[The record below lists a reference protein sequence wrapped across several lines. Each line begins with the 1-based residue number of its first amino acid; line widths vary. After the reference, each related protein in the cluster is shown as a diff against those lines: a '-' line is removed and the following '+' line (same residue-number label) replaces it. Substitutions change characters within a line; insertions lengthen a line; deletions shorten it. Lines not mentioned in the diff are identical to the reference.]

1 MDRAGITDPEY
12 NVRGAIV
19 AGIGD
24 AGIYAVATYTTSRR
38 LRPLH
43 GRLAT
48 DAVALQFGMRFFL
61 VGPTA
66 VGKTALAIELAEKFD
81 AEIVNADAFQVYCG
95 LDVLT
100 AKPDAEAQRRVRH
113 HLLGQISLTETMS
126 AAKFRELACG
136 ALADIHL
143 RKKNAIVVGGSG
155 LYLKGITRG
164 FDQVPPPDPKLR
176 QELSVL
182 PLKELAERLQK
193 LSLELAAR
201 TDLRNPRRVVRAIEI
216 ASASTVIPS
225 EAQRSRAIPRRDLRA
240 HATGSFDFAEADP
253 RMNPSGVL
261 LLRDRADLY
270 QRIND
275 RVNAMFRD
283 GVEEE
288 VRALAEVGPTAA
300 SALGFKEIRALITGQ
315 ISREECIAKIQQATR
330 RYAKRQ
336 LTWFRHQTSF
346 PQLNLT
352 PFSHREAV
360 RAITQM
366 FHRAQE

>member
-1 MDRAGITDPEY
+1 
-12 NVRGAIV
+12 
-19 AGIGD
+19 
-24 AGIYAVATYTTSRR
+24 
-38 LRPLH
+38 
-43 GRLAT
+43 
-48 DAVALQFGMRFFL
+48 
-61 VGPTA
+61 
-66 VGKTALAIELAEKFD
+66 
-81 AEIVNADAFQVYCG
+81 

-113 HLLGQISLTETMS
+113 HLLGQIPLSETMS
-126 AAKFRELACG
+126 AAIFRELACG
-136 ALADIHL
+136 ALTDIHL

-155 LYLKGITRG
+155 LYLKGITHG

-176 QELSVL
+176 DELSAL
-182 PLKELAERLQK
+182 PLRELAEQLRK
-193 LSLELAAR
+193 LSPELAAR

-216 ASASTVIPS
+216 ASASTVVPRASI
-225 EAQRSRAIPRRDLRA
+225 EAADIVRGPRSC
-240 HATGSFDFAEADP
+240 
-253 RMNPSGVL
+253 GVL

-275 RVNAMFRD
+275 RVKAMFRA

-288 VRALAEVGPTAA
+288 VRVLPEVGPTAD
-300 SALGFKEIRALITGQ
+300 SALGLEEIRALIAGQ

-366 FHRAQE
+366 FRRAQE

>member
-1 MDRAGITDPEY
+1 
-12 NVRGAIV
+12 
-19 AGIGD
+19 
-24 AGIYAVATYTTSRR
+24 
-38 LRPLH
+38 
-43 GRLAT
+43 
-48 DAVALQFGMRFFL
+48 MRDTFFV

-81 AEIVNADAFQVYCG
+81 AEIVNADAFQVYRG

-113 HLLGQISLTETMS
+113 HLLGQISLSQTMS
-126 AAKFRELACG
+126 ATTFRELARD

-143 RKKNAIVVGGSG
+143 RQKNAIVVGGSG
-155 LYLKGITRG
+155 LYLKGITHG

-176 QELSVL
+176 DELSAL
-182 PLKELAERLQK
+182 PLKELAEQLRK
-193 LSLELAAR
+193 LSPELATR

-216 ASASTVIPS
+216 ASASTVVPRASIL
-225 EAQRSRAIPRRDLRA
+225 AADVVRGLRS
-240 HATGSFDFAEADP
+240 ATVATAG
-253 RMNPSGVL
+253 GVL

-275 RVNAMFRD
+275 RVNAMFRA
-283 GVEEE
+283 GLEKE
-288 VRALAEVGPTAA
+288 VRVLPEVGPTAD
-300 SALGFKEIRALITGQ
+300 SALGLEEIRALIAGQ

-346 PQLNLT
+346 PPLNLT

>member
-1 MDRAGITDPEY
+1 MP
-12 NVRGAIV
+12 
-19 AGIGD
+19 
-24 AGIYAVATYTTSRR
+24 
-38 LRPLH
+38 
-43 GRLAT
+43 
-48 DAVALQFGMRFFL
+48 FFL

-81 AEIVNADAFQVYCG
+81 AEIVNADAFQVYRS

-113 HLLGQISLTETMS
+113 HLLGQISLTEIMS
-126 AAKFRELACG
+126 AAKFRELALA
-136 ALADIHL
+136 ALGDIRS

-155 LYLKGITRG
+155 LYLKAITHG

-176 QELSVL
+176 EELNRL
-182 PLKELAERLQK
+182 PQKELAERLQK
-193 LSLELAAR
+193 LSPELAAR
-201 TDLRNPRRVVRAIEI
+201 TDLKNPRRVIRAIEI
-216 ASASTVIPS
+216 AASVIPS
-225 EAQRSRAIPRRDLRA
+225 RVV
-240 HATGSFDFAEADP
+240 ATDAVREPQSAPAATAT
-253 RMNPSGVL
+253 NGVL
-261 LLRDRADLY
+261 LLRHRDDLY
-270 QRIND
+270 QRINE

-288 VRALAEVGPTAA
+288 VRALQDIGQTAA
-300 SALGFKEIRALITGQ
+300 SALGLKEIRALIAGQ

-336 LTWFRHQTSF
+336 LTWFRHQTTFS
-346 PQLNLT
+346 QLNLT

-366 FHRAQE
+366 FRRAQE

>member
-1 MDRAGITDPEY
+1 MKDT
-12 NVRGAIV
+12 
-19 AGIGD
+19 
-24 AGIYAVATYTTSRR
+24 
-38 LRPLH
+38 
-43 GRLAT
+43 
-48 DAVALQFGMRFFL
+48 FFV

-81 AEIVNADAFQVYCG
+81 AEIVNADAFQVYRG

-113 HLLGQISLTETMS
+113 HLLGQIPLSETMS
-126 AAKFRELACG
+126 AAIFRELACG

-155 LYLKGITRG
+155 LYLKGITHG

-176 QELSVL
+176 DELSAL
-182 PLKELAERLQK
+182 PLKELAEQLRK
-193 LSLELAAR
+193 LSPELAAR

-216 ASASTVIPS
+216 ASASDGCPEGQAFSAADVVRGPRSATAATVC
-225 EAQRSRAIPRRDLRA
+225 
-240 HATGSFDFAEADP
+240 
-253 RMNPSGVL
+253 GVL
-261 LLRDRADLY
+261 LLRDRIDLY

-275 RVNAMFRD
+275 RVNAMFRA

-288 VRALAEVGPTAA
+288 VRVLPEVGPTAD
-300 SALGFKEIRALITGQ
+300 SALGLKEIRALIAGQ

-366 FHRAQE
+366 FRRAQE